1 MICSKHGLVLPDRET
16 ALTQYSGSFLA
27 KQASGILAHLNSSV
41 GSRAGGAHPSV
52 WGHGRSGTAGAVG
65 GGWGGVGQRGSGRA
79 QRSVPLLKGGCSEGG
94 VGLYPQG
101 MVMGREGMG

>member
-1 MICSKHGLVLPDRET
+1 MIWGWDGGVGFIGVEGSAALRCGEQLRE
-16 ALTQYSGSFLA
+16 
-27 KQASGILAHLNSSV
+27 
-41 GSRAGGAHPSV
+41 
-52 WGHGRSGTAGAVG
+52 

-101 MVMGREGMG
+101 TVMGREGMG